1 MRWSSPLPSGWWVF
15 PGAILGVGMWLILAK
30 VLLP

>member
-1 MRWSSPLPSGWWVF
+1 MRRSRLPSGWWVL
-15 PGAILGVGMWLILAK
+15 PGAVLGVGMWLILAK